1 MRQKTVFLKVG
12 EGSKLFKATNQSE
25 IYYQVQKQWDVP
37 GGSMVKTLCFKHRG
51 PGFIPGQRAKSAR
64 AGQHGQKKKKASPL
78 KTEASPMSLGTG
90 WVGRIDLRRTILHLS
105 LCAGH
110 WGRRDE

>member
-12 EGSKLFKATNQSE
+12 EGSNYLKQQIRVRSIIRYRNSGTSLA
-25 IYYQVQKQWDVP
+25 VQW
-37 GGSMVKTLCFKHRG
+37 SRLCASNTGG
-51 PGFIPGQRAKSAR
+51 PGFIPGQRAKSSR

-90 WVGRIDLRRTILHLS
+90 WVGRIDVRRTILHLS

-110 WGRRDE
+110 

>member
-1 MRQKTVFLKVG
+1 MEKEVNYLK
-12 EGSKLFKATNQSE
+12 
-25 IYYQVQKQWDVP
+25 KQIRVISIIRYRNSGTSLAIQW
-37 GGSMVKTLCFKHRG
+37 SRLCLSNAGG
-51 PGFIPGQRAKSAR
+51 PGFIPGPGTKISH
-64 AGQHGQKKKKASPL
+64 AGQHGLKKKKKKASPL

-110 WGRRDE
+110 WGCRDE